1 MPVGTGRA
9 QHSTDAIPEARLKLS
24 VIIPCFNEARH
35 IVQVLDAVRQVD
47 IDKEIIVVDDA
58 STDRTRELLEEQKKL
73 HPLVTCYKPV
83 NEGKGAAIRS
93 GLELVTG
100 DIVIIQDADLEYDPG
115 QFPELIGPIVRGET
129 EVVYGSRFRGTIT
142 GMRLANRLAN
152 YLLTWAANLLYAAR
166 ITDEATCYKAFRTDL
181 IRSLPLRCTRFEF
194 CPEVTARVRKR
205 GVRIHEVP
213 IHYAGRS
220 SAKGKKIGWTD
231 GLWALWTLVRYRFG
245 D

>member
-1 MPVGTGRA
+1 M
-9 QHSTDAIPEARLKLS
+9 KLS
-24 VIIPCFNEARH
+24 IIIPCFNEARH
-35 IVQVLDAVRQVD
+35 IVQVLDAVRHVD
-47 IDKEIIVVDDA
+47 IEKEIIVVDDA

-73 HPLVTCYKPV
+73 HPLVTFYKPV

-100 DIVIIQDADLEYDPG
+100 DIVIIQDADLEYDPE
-115 QFPELIGPIVRGET
+115 QFHELIGPIVRGEAQA
-129 EVVYGSRFRGTIT
+129 VYGSRFRGTIT
-142 GMRLANRLAN
+142 GMQPANRLAN
-152 YLLTWAANLLYAAR
+152 YLLTWAANLLYTAR

-181 IRSLPLRCTRFEF
+181 IRSLPLRCNRFEF

-213 IHYAGRS
+213 IRYAGRS
-220 SAKGKKIGWTD
+220 AAEGKKIRWTD
-231 GLWALWTLVRYRFG
+231 GVSALWTLLKYRFR

>member
-1 MPVGTGRA
+1 M
-9 QHSTDAIPEARLKLS
+9 KLS

-47 IDKEIIVVDDA
+47 LEKEIIVVDDG

-73 HPLVTCYKPV
+73 HPFVTCYKPV

-100 DIVIIQDADLEYDPG
+100 DIVIIQDADLEYDPE
-115 QFPELIGPIVRGET
+115 QFHELVGPIVRGEAQA
-129 EVVYGSRFRGTIT
+129 VYGSRFRGTIT
-142 GMRLANRLAN
+142 GMQPANRLAN

-181 IRSLPLRCTRFEF
+181 IRSLPLRCNRFEF

-205 GVRIHEVP
+205 GVPIHEVP
-213 IHYAGRS
+213 IRYAGRT
-220 SAKGKKIGWTD
+220 SAEGKKIGWTD
-231 GLWALWTLVRYRFG
+231 GVSALWTLVKYRFR